1 MEIADKTLNKVR
13 GAEAIVIHNGNV
25 VLGMQK
31 PQRWYELENGKRA
44 AIIKTLG
51 GQKEENDEESSKKTI
66 LREISEELKGID
78 FTKMKI
84 TKHPI
89 FSKEVRMGEMNPFE
103 RDSNL
108 SMHADFYL
116 LNITD
121 DRKIQPDDLPA
132 LVEIPL
138 DDFLELDFDRVDR
151 LDHLQKYVIENKE
164 NTQTLPQ
171 YYAFMVPK
179 EVKDFLKTLFKRK
192 EEEERE

>member
-51 GQKEENDEESSKKTI
+51 GQKEEDDGESSKKTI

-89 FSKEVRMGEMNPFE
+89 FSKYFCHCSTTFSFR
-103 RDSNL
+103 S
-108 SMHADFYL
+108 SL
-116 LNITD
+116 LISSS
-121 DRKIQPDDLPA
+121 
-132 LVEIPL
+132 L
-138 DDFLELDFDRVDR
+138 DDSLRRISSLSATHD
-151 LDHLQKYVIENKE
+151 KAKAIC
-164 NTQTLPQ
+164 
-171 YYAFMVPK
+171 
-179 EVKDFLKTLFKRK
+179 
-192 EEEERE
+192 